1 MVNSFYAAGQINTLS
16 LDINGNLS
24 KILDLCGEA
33 VKQNIKFVA
42 FPELCIPGADCGDI
56 YQVPAFMQH
65 CAQAVLSLKYNLP
78 EGVTAGVGVVLQGS
92 DGHAY
97 DAYVLVRRGAIIG
110 VSAASTFTDS
120 RDPRVRSLTTAG
132 PDETFIIGA
141 ERYSSSR
148 VFDVD
153 GKKIGVFFSVS
164 DIPALKGADLVVSPV
179 NERYELGSR
188 RRSEIGVAAL
198 SLALDT
204 TVISASLCGCES
216 GSSIYN
222 GLSLVAERGNIIAA
236 SSELTFMRAR
246 LFTPDQGIAAPLP
259 EYDQVVRAV
268 ALGLYDW
275 MLKTKAHGFALS
287 LSGGADSGLCATAVC
302 LGLISSLREQGFE
315 AFCEQLKS
323 VGFEV
328 PPFDGNDIE
337 GYIKTK
343 IMPQALITVY
353 QGSDV
358 SGSVTRTAAKEVSRG
373 LGATHYEWSISKL
386 VEDYTSIVNST
397 TPDTP
402 LSWEHDDL
410 TLQNIQARCRAPGIW
425 MIANRYNKLLLTT
438 CNASEDAVG
447 YCTMDGDT
455 CGGLAPI
462 GDISKSRILEINRHI
477 ADDGIMVDKS
487 LTMHLPQMSY
497 IAAQA
502 PTAELKPGQ
511 TDERDLMPYVVLDA
525 IHQMQQGSLYSPSR
539 IVAELGEQFPQFSLN
554 DRLTFVRRYYQR
566 LASSQWKRERG
577 ACTFHIEKNDLG
589 KGSGFVFPILN
600 DGFKGLLSELKD

>member
-1 MVNSFYAAGQINTLS
+1 MVNSFFAAGQINSLA

-24 KILDLCGEA
+24 KILDLCA
-33 VKQNIKFVA
+33 KAAKQGIKFVA
-42 FPELCIPGADCGDI
+42 FPELCIPGAECGDI
-56 YQVPAFMQH
+56 FQVPSFMQQ

-78 EGVTAGVGVVLQGS
+78 EGVTAGVGTVLQGS

-97 DAYVLVRRGAIIG
+97 DAYVIVRRGAVVG
-110 VSAASTFTDS
+110 VSAASAFTDS

-132 PDETFIIGA
+132 PDETFVLGA
-141 ERYSSSR
+141 ERIVSTR
-148 VFDVD
+148 LHDVD
-153 GKKIGVFFSVS
+153 GTSVGVFFSVA
-164 DIPALKGADLVVSPV
+164 DIPALKTADLVVAPAS
-179 NERYELGSR
+179 ERYELGGR
-188 RRSEIGVAAL
+188 RRREIAAAAL

-204 TVISASLCGCES
+204 TVVTTSLCGCEG
-216 GSSIYN
+216 GSSVYD
-222 GLSLVAERGNIIAA
+222 GLSLVAQKGNIIAA
-236 SSELTFMRAR
+236 STELTFKRKR
-246 LFTPDQGIAAPLP
+246 LFTPDEGIAAPLP

-275 MLKTKAHGFALS
+275 MLKTKACGFALS

-315 AFCEQLKS
+315 AFKEQLES
-323 VGFEV
+323 VGLPV
-328 PPFDGNDIE
+328 PAFDGGDIE
-337 GYIKTK
+337 KYVKTE
-343 IMPQALITVY
+343 IMPKALITVY

-358 SGSVTRTAAKEVSRG
+358 SGSVTRTAAKEVSSG

-397 TPDTP
+397 TPDAP
-402 LSWEHDDL
+402 LTWEHDDL

-462 GDISKSRILEINRHI
+462 GDISKSRILKINRHI
-477 ADDGIMVDKS
+477 ADEGIKVDQG

-525 IHQMQQGSLYSPSR
+525 IHQMQQGSLYAPAR
-539 IVAELGEQFPQFSLN
+539 IASELGVLFSQFTKEE
-554 DRLTFVRRYYQR
+554 RLTFVKRYYQR
-566 LASSQWKRERG
+566 LATSQWKRERG
-577 ACTFHIEKNDLG
+577 ACTFHIERNDLG

-600 DGFKGLLSELKD
+600 DGFKGLLSDLKD

>member
-1 MVNSFYAAGQINTLS
+1 MIDSFYAAGQINS
-16 LDINGNLS
+16 VALDINGNLS
-24 KILDLCGEA
+24 KLLDLCTKA
-33 VKQNIKFVA
+33 AKQGIEFVA

-56 YQVPAFMQH
+56 YQVPAFMQQ

-78 EGVTAGVGVVLQGS
+78 DGVTAGVGTVLQGL

-97 DAYVLVRRGAIIG
+97 DAYVLVRRGAIVGI
-110 VSAASTFTDS
+110 SAASAFNDS

-132 PDETFIIGA
+132 PDETFVLGA
-141 ERYSSSR
+141 ERIAASR
-148 VFDVD
+148 IHDV
-153 GKKIGVFFSVS
+153 GGRSVGVYFSIA
-164 DIPALKGADLVVSPV
+164 DIQALKNADLVVAPA
-179 NERYELGSR
+179 NERYELGGR
-188 RRSEIGVAAL
+188 RRREIAAAAL

-204 TVISASLCGCES
+204 TVVTTSLCGCEG
-216 GSSIYN
+216 GSSIYD
-222 GLSLVAERGNIIAA
+222 GLSLIAEKGNIVAA
-236 SSELTFMRAR
+236 SSELTFKRER

-259 EYDQVVRAV
+259 EYDQIVRAV

-275 MLKTKAHGFALS
+275 MLKTRASGFALS

-302 LGLISSLREQGFE
+302 LGLISSLREQGYDEFKK
-315 AFCEQLKS
+315 QLES
-323 VGFEV
+323 VGLPV
-328 PPFDGNDIE
+328 PPFDGGDVE
-337 GYIKTK
+337 AYVKGR
-343 IMPQALITVY
+343 IMPKALITVY

-358 SGSVTRTAAKEVSRG
+358 SGSVTRTAAKEVASG

-397 TPDTP
+397 TPDNP

-462 GDISKSRILEINRHI
+462 GDISKSRILKINRHI
-477 ADDGIMVDKS
+477 ADEGIKVDS
-487 LTMHLPQMSY
+487 GLTMHLPQMSY

-511 TDERDLMPYVVLDA
+511 TDERDLMPYAVLDA
-525 IHQMQQGSLYSPSR
+525 IHQMQQGSLYAPAR
-539 IVAELGEQFPQFSLN
+539 IASELGVLFPEYSEEQ
-554 DRLTFVRRYYQR
+554 RRTFVRRYFSR
-566 LASSQWKRERG
+566 LATSQWKRERG
-577 ACTFHIEKNDLG
+577 ATTFHIERNDLG

-600 DGFKGLLSELKD
+600 DGFRGLLSDLKD